1 MFANDAEND
10 QRGGEHCAKGNELAA
25 LGFEEI
31 EKVARFHGWSMGE
44 RMGCTLGA
52 LVTVTTG
59 GGSGGG
65 ERRVTKTVKAL
76 RKDNSLRPPS
86 GVPLTAK

>member
-25 LGFEEI
+25 LGFEKI
-31 EKVARFHGWSMGE
+31 EKVARFHGWSMVE
-44 RMGCTLGA
+44 RIGCTLGA
-52 LVTVTTG
+52 FVPPTTG
-59 GGSGGG
+59 DGGGG

>member
-25 LGFEEI
+25 LGFEKI
-31 EKVARFHGWSMGE
+31 EKGARFHGWSMG
-44 RMGCTLGA
+44 MGVGT

-59 GGSGGG
+59 GGGGG
-65 ERRVTKTVKAL
+65 ERRVNKTVKAL

>member
-31 EKVARFHGWSMGE
+31 EKVAWFHGWF
-44 RMGCTLGA
+44 LGVWSGLTGMTA
-52 LVTVTTG
+52 LLVTTTG
-59 GGSGGG
+59 GGGG
-65 ERRVTKTVKAL
+65 ESRVTRTLNSFL
-76 RKDNSLRPPS
+76 RESSLRPPS
-86 GVPLTAK
+86 GVPVMAK

>member
-1 MFANDAEND
+1 MLANDAEND
-10 QRGGEHCAKGNELAA
+10 QRGGEHYAKGNELAA
-25 LGFEEI
+25 LGFEKI
-31 EKVARFHGWSMGE
+31 EKVARFHGWSIGE

-52 LVTVTTG
+52 FVTPTKG
-59 GGSGGG
+59 DGGGG
-65 ERRVTKTVKAL
+65 ERRVTKTLKAL

>member
-10 QRGGEHCAKGNELAA
+10 QRGGEHCAKGNELTA
-25 LGFEEI
+25 LGFKKI
-31 EKVARFHGWSMGE
+31 EKVARFHGWSMW
-44 RMGCTLGA
+44 MGWTVGA

-59 GGSGGG
+59 GGGGG

>member
-1 MFANDAEND
+1 M
-10 QRGGEHCAKGNELAA
+10 
-25 LGFEEI
+25 
-31 EKVARFHGWSMGE
+31 GW
-44 RMGCTLGA
+44 TVGA

-59 GGSGGG
+59 GGGGG
-65 ERRVTKTVKAL
+65 ETRVTKTVKAF

>member
-25 LGFEEI
+25 LGFEKI
-31 EKVARFHGWSMGE
+31 EKVARFHGWFMGE

-52 LVTVTTG
+52 LVTVTG
-59 GGSGGG
+59 GGGGG

>member
-10 QRGGEHCAKGNELAA
+10 QCGGEHCAKGNELAA

-31 EKVARFHGWSMGE
+31 EKVARFHGWSMGT
-44 RMGCTLGA
+44 GVGA

-59 GGSGGG
+59 GGGGG
-65 ERRVTKTVKAL
+65 ERRVTKTVRAL

-86 GVPLTAK
+86 GVPLMAK

>member
-1 MFANDAEND
+1 M
-10 QRGGEHCAKGNELAA
+10 
-25 LGFEEI
+25 GFT
-31 EKVARFHGWSMGE
+31 MGV
-44 RMGCTLGA
+44 

-59 GGSGGG
+59 GGGVGDT
-65 ERRVTKTVKAL
+65 RVTKTVKAL